1 MIAARLNAGYTM
13 NVYSKIM
20 CPDESSPDCGMPLY
34 MVSVSAGF
42 PSPADDYLDGKLD
55 LNDYLIKHR
64 AATFFLRAAGDS
76 MIDAGIHS
84 GDILIVDRS
93 INPVDNNVVIAVLDG
108 ELTVKRIRKSADELL
123 LMPENKNYEPVR
135 VTGDMHVEI
144 WGVVTTVIH
153 SLR

>member
-1 MIAARLNAGYTM
+1 MD
-13 NVYSKIM
+13 VCSKIM
-20 CPDESSPDCGMPLY
+20 YPGDEKSPGCGIPLY

-55 LNDYLIKHR
+55 LNEYLIKHR

-76 MIDAGIHS
+76 MTGAGIHN

-93 INPVDNNVVIAVLDG
+93 LDPVDSNIVIAALDG
-108 ELTVKRIRKSADELL
+108 ELTVKRIRKSAHELL

-135 VTGDMHVEI
+135 VTEEMNFEI
-144 WGVVTTVIH
+144 WGVVTNVIH